1 MKRLNVG
8 VIGLGRLGRVY
19 ARDLAGR
26 IPETKLV
33 AVADPIGNL
42 AEEVAAEFDVPRC
55 KEAHKVMLIGKNG
68 EKLKEIATQARL
80 DMEKMFG
87 AKVFLEVW
95 IKVRSGWADSP
106 QMLKS
111 LGYE

>member
-26 IPETKLV
+26 IPETRLV

-42 AEEVAAEFDVPRC
+42 AKEVADEFDVAKSYTDPL
-55 KEAHKVMLIGKNG
+55 ALIDDKGVDAIVIVTPTHVHR
-68 EKLKEIATQARL
+68 EQVIAAAAR
-80 DMEKMFG
+80 K
-87 AKVFLEVW
+87 
-95 IKVRSGWADSP
+95 
-106 QMLKS
+106 
-111 LGYE
+111 